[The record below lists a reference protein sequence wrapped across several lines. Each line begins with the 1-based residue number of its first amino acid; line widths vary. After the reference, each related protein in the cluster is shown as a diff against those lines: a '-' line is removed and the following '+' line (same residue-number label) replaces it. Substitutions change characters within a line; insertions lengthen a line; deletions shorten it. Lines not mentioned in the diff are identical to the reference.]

1 MDLKI
6 SLIIVLGIAAAVCLG
21 LIKMIGDLS
30 QSNFH
35 ESPAIQE
42 PPEPTEAQTSSAA
55 ASYLQ
60 ADSKVSN
67 IASS

>member
-1 MDLKI
+1 MDLKP
-6 SLIIVLGIAAAVCLG
+6 SLLIVLGFAAVVCLG

-35 ESPAIQE
+35 EAPAIQD
-42 PPEPTEAQTSSAA
+42 PPEPTESQTSSAE

-60 ADSKVSN
+60 AEAKISN
-67 IASS
+67 IAPS